1 MTDGG
6 SRRLSPLREYLGQ
19 IVYGGNDGIVTTF
32 AIVSSFAGAG
42 AEGAARVGAIAVLLF
57 GLANLFADA
66 VAMGLGAYLSDRSQ
80 REVFFRQR
88 LGAMRRIE
96 RAPGAAR
103 AAMQDL
109 LSQRG
114 VTGDDAREMTA
125 ILSRNPRLMA
135 EMTLHYEQG
144 VTDPGGGSPA
154 GRALVTFLSFLAL
167 GAIPILPFMLA
178 EPSAATFRAS
188 AAATVGAL
196 FLLGLLRWRA
206 TGERFRQAMGE
217 TLVVGLT
224 CAVVAYLV
232 GVVVGG

>member
-1 MTDGG
+1 MSEARAT
-6 SRRLSPLREYLGQ
+6 RLGPLREYLGQ

-42 AEGAARVGAIAVLLF
+42 AGGAARVGAIAVLLF

-88 LGAMRRIE
+88 RGAIDRIR
-96 RAPGAAR
+96 RAPQDAR
-103 AAMQDL
+103 AAMRAL

-114 VTGDDAREMTA
+114 LAERDARAMAE
-125 ILSRNPRLMA
+125 ILARNPQMMA
-135 EMTLHYEQG
+135 EMTLHYDQG
-144 VTDPGGGSPA
+144 VSDPGGGSPV

-167 GAIPILPFMLA
+167 GSIPILPFMLA

-188 AAATVGAL
+188 VAATVGAL
-196 FLLGLLRWRA
+196 FLLGLLRWHA
-206 TGERFRQAMGE
+206 TGERLRQALGE

-224 CAVVAYLV
+224 CATVAYLV
-232 GVVVGG
+232 GMVVGG